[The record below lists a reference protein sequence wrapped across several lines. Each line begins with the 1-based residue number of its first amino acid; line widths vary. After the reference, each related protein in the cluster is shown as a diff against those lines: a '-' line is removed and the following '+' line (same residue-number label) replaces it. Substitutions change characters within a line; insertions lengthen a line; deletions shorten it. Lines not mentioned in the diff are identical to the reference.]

1 MRSRIHLQNICLT
14 LLVALSLPVAVDAQ
28 TIHQVSPRTID
39 RVVSPGE
46 IIDAEI
52 EITNTYPYVINVFPS
67 VHDLLV
73 VDTDAGQEREVVV
86 TEDSQFIEWTYMTR
100 AAQRLQPGAT
110 STIEARFTLPQSLE
124 SGTYHG
130 LLGFG
135 QGIDR
140 PTAEGAVLRG
150 TAPGVVLRF
159 TVPEPDVRSDGA
171 ATLDIAEYVV
181 VAEQHAVSYT
191 LYNPG
196 TRPMTPTGEIVI
208 RSPRGAEVAA
218 VPISMTEPLL
228 PGEMRV
234 VATSVP
240 ALPLPGRYQAEAR
253 FDFNDTQVALVTLTD
268 AFWFIPWPALLL
280 LIGIILVLTMILYRY
295 LSRVTGSRSVGDDQS
310 VALPLHV
317 YRGESEPEDHDINL
331 RT

>member
-1 MRSRIHLQNICLT
+1 MCLT
-14 LLVALSLPVAVDAQ
+14 LVVAGGVPDVIEAQ

-39 RVVSPGE
+39 RAVSPGE
-46 IIDAEI
+46 IVDAEI
-52 EITNTYPYVINVFPS
+52 QVTNTYPYVINVFPS
-67 VHDLLV
+67 VHDLIV
-73 VDTDAGQEREVVV
+73 VNTEAGQEREVVV
-86 TEDSQFIEWTYMTR
+86 TEDSQFIDWTFMTR

-110 STIEARFTLPQSLE
+110 GTIAARFTLPQSLE
-124 SGTYHG
+124 PGTYHG

-140 PTAEGAVLRG
+140 PTAEAAVLRG

-159 TVPEPDVRSDGA
+159 TVPEPDVRTDGA
-171 ATLDIAEYVV
+171 ASLDIAEYVV
-181 VAEQHAVSYT
+181 VPEQSAVSYT

-196 TRPMTPTGEIVI
+196 TRPMVPTGEIVI

-218 VPISMTEPLL
+218 LPISMTEPLL
-228 PGEMRV
+228 PGEIRV

-240 ALPLPGRYQAEAR
+240 ALSLPGRYRAEAR
-253 FDFNDTQVALVTLTD
+253 VDFNDSQVALVSMTD
-268 AFWFIPWPALLL
+268 TFWFIPWPVLLL
-280 LIGIILVLTMILYRY
+280 VIGVILVLTMLLYRY
-295 LSRVTGSRSVGDDQS
+295 LSRVTGATRVPSDQS